1 MNIFRTLAVARKE
14 ARQIVRDTR
23 SLYLALGIPVMLM
36 ILFGYA
42 LSLDVDDIP
51 TAVWDQD
58 QSPQSREFLD
68 RLTSSGYFRIE
79 LWTNSYDPIVKAIDK
94 NRISV
99 GLVIPYDFS
108 RNVKRGRTAK
118 IQAIVDGSDSTRAG
132 IAIVYIEAIVGQ
144 FEDDFR
150 KTALNRQSTRGR
162 LSPPVDPRI
171 RLMYNPEL
179 KSRNNII
186 PGLIAIIMMV
196 IAALLTSLTI
206 VRERET
212 GTMEQL
218 ISTPLKP
225 NELIVGK
232 LIPYFGLAYVDLV
245 TVYLMGEYV
254 FHVPFRGSIL
264 LMFFVSSLFLVGAMS
279 LGFFI
284 SVIARN
290 QFFATQLALLGT
302 FLPAFILSGFVFP
315 VGNMPYALQLVTYII
330 PARHLIIIL
339 RAIYLKGAGLEA
351 IAFPTA
357 MLAIFGILLTF
368 IATRKLRK
376 TIA

>member
-51 TAVWDQD
+51 VAVWDQD
-58 QSPQSREFLD
+58 RSPQSREFLD
-68 RLTSSGYFRIE
+68 RLTSSGYFRIN
-79 LWTNSYDPIVKAIDK
+79 LWTDSYDPIVQAIDY

-108 RNVKRGRTAK
+108 RNLKRGRTAK
-118 IQAIVDGSDSTRAG
+118 IQALVDGSDSTRAG

-144 FEDDFR
+144 LEDDFR
-150 KTALNRQSTRGR
+150 KTFFDRQSTRGR
-162 LSPPVDPRI
+162 LSPPIDPRI
-171 RLMYNPEL
+171 RLVYNPEL

-264 LMFFVSSLFLVGAMS
+264 LMFFASSLFLVGAMS

-315 VGNMPYALQLVTYII
+315 VGNMPYALQLITNIV

-357 MLAIFGILLTF
+357 MLAVFGILLTF
-368 IATRKLRK
+368 MASRKLRK

>member
-14 ARQIVRDTR
+14 ARQIIRDTR

-68 RLTSSGYFRIE
+68 RLTSSGYFRIQ
-79 LWTNSYDPIVKAIDK
+79 LWTNSYEPITKAIDK
-94 NRISV
+94 NQVSV

-108 RNVKRGRTAK
+108 RNLKRGRLTR

-144 FEDDFR
+144 FEEDFR
-150 KTALNRQSTRGR
+150 KIALNKQSTRGR

-171 RLMYNPEL
+171 RLLYNPEL

-232 LIPYFGLAYVDLV
+232 LIPYFGLAYIDLI

-264 LMFFVSSLFLVGAMS
+264 LMFLVSSLFLVGAMS

-368 IATRKLRK
+368 LATRKLHK